1 MSVTDHRR
9 LGVAAG
15 AALLT
20 VAVTGCSALGRN
32 AVGTISYSTEKNALV
47 TVSNPLVTGCHRL
60 GPAGAVRVINNTM
73 VDMIL
78 YPGENCSGGTSTYVA
93 TTLSD
98 NIAPVAKPWRSYSLV
113 H

>member
-9 LGVAAG
+9 LRVAAG
-15 AALLT
+15 AVLLT
-20 VAVTGCSALGRN
+20 LAVSGCSGLGRN
-32 AVGTISYSTEKNALV
+32 AVGTISYSTENDRVV

-60 GPAGAVRVINNTM
+60 GPAGAVKVFNNTL
-73 VDMIL
+73 VDMVL
-78 YPGENCSGGTSTYVA
+78 YPNANCSRGTTTYVA

-98 NIAPVAKPWRSYSLV
+98 NIAPVARPWRSYSLV